1 MRCQMTFQ
9 VASVTKPLLAVD
21 SPTRNCMEV
30 VFTASGGTIVNKASK
45 KTSHVH
51 RRGGVYVLEILVP
64 PADRKDEVLN
74 LKRTPKPSSTASARA
89 TQGSANG
96 SSSASPASAGSAK
109 RVRFPGFHR
118 PGH

>member
-21 SPTRNCMEV
+21 SLTRNGMEV
-30 VFTASGGTIVNKASK
+30 VFTKSGGTIVDKASK
-45 KTSHVH
+45 KTIQFH

-64 PADRKDEVLN
+64 PAARKDEVQKI
-74 LKRTPKPSSTASARA
+74 KRTPKPPSAASARA
-89 TQGSANG
+89 THGSANG
-96 SSSASPASAGSAK
+96 SSPASPASAGSAK

-118 PGH
+118 PGP